1 MNQNIDDIRVLLDRY
16 YNGDSSPEDLAILTA
31 YFTSCNDI
39 PEDME
44 ADRLLFLNINDAMPE
59 IPASLSAS
67 IIEAIQKETARAG
80 NRRYLKI
87 LRFAAAAAAISVVA
101 TVAVRII
108 PFGAVIDEQQHLMA
122 DLTATPALSD
132 VKTISAADI
141 VPTLPTDD
149 KTDKNDLA
157 ISGTPPRSDRAVS
170 HRSRTGRKN
179 RPSEMTDE
187 EAIRQA
193 NAAFALISSRLA
205 KAGAIME
212 KASDDISEC
221 KEIITEKLNY

>member
-16 YNGDSSPEDLAILTA
+16 YNGESSPEDLAILTA
-31 YFTSCNDI
+31 YFTDSNDI

-44 ADRLLFLNINDAMPE
+44 ADRLLFINISDAMPE
-59 IPASLSAS
+59 IPAGLSAS
-67 IIEAIQKETARAG
+67 ISKAILKETRRTDS
-80 NRRYLKI
+80 RRYLKI
-87 LRFAAAAAAISVVA
+87 LRISAAAAAIAVVA

-108 PFGAVIDEQQHLMA
+108 PFGSVIDEQQHLMT
-122 DLTATPALSD
+122 DLTVTPALSD
-132 VKTISAADI
+132 ANTISATGIATT
-141 VPTLPTDD
+141 VPAED
-149 KTDKNDLA
+149 KTDKKELA
-157 ISGTPPRSDRAVS
+157 ISGTPPRSNKTDI
-170 HRSRTGRKN
+170 HRPRTGRKN
-179 RPSEMTDE
+179 RASEMTDE